1 MKLRLQK
8 IPPFDARS
16 SGLERS
22 ECRGLDMRDSRHLA
36 SAEVWHTRDG
46 HTLLRFSACG
56 IRAHFRATSSR
67 GASIAGWTCKQLETA
82 VHEQLASWFCDVYD
96 EDD

>member
-8 IPPFDARS
+8 IPAFDARRG
-16 SGLERS
+16 GLKRS
-22 ECRGLDMRDSRHLA
+22 HCAGLDMRDRRHLA
-36 SAEVWHTRDG
+36 SAEVWHTRDQ

-56 IRAHFRATSSR
+56 MRAHFRATSSR

-96 EDD
+96 NED